1 MIPATKTLAITLIIS
16 ASFTLMNACTWVKIP
31 LEAEQVVLLPADRVN
46 QCRRV
51 GQINSSVRA
60 NLIGSIARNADKVRN
75 ELDNLARQQALQMGA
90 NTIVR
95 QSIINGKG
103 TYIAYG
109 CP

>member
-1 MIPATKTLAITLIIS
+1 MKGLIFIPQPNYS
-16 ASFTLMNACTWVKIP
+16 
-31 LEAEQVVLLPADRVN
+31 
-46 QCRRV
+46 
-51 GQINSSVRA
+51 
-60 NLIGSIARNADKVRN
+60 NADKVRN

-95 QSIINGKG
+95 QSIVSGKG